1 MSGIVNMKKT
11 IFNECNIYIVLWM
24 LYYLQGTLYESGSLI
39 SQGILSIV
47 LLMSVINVIKVIA
60 QRGLCGYLK
69 GLNVLLIMFTVY
81 GVISMVFTPTIYG
94 SGGYTTNSFN
104 YLKVIYLSLLP
115 IYSFYY
121 YAQKG
126 KLDEKNLKVWVILFF
141 MLAIVRYY
149 TEQATRLMEIYG
161 DETTNNSGYT
171 ILSLIPLIV
180 YWREKPTLQYILLA
194 VAMVFILMAM
204 KRGAIL
210 IGALCVIWFLYQ
222 SFKNSNRKTK
232 IWVFVLTVLVI
243 AAGIYAV
250 QYMLESSAYFVS
262 RLEQTKDGNSS
273 NRDVIYNSFWNY
285 YLNETSVLQSLF
297 GQGADASLKV
307 FGAYAHND
315 WLEILINNGLIGAI
329 IYLVYWIRFYKEWR
343 NSKGNSVVFMVFGL
357 TLLIYFVSTLFSM
370 SYNGMST
377 YATCGFGYALGI
389 KNLQIKKQ
397 KI

>member
-1 MSGIVNMKKT
+1 M
-11 IFNECNIYIVLWM
+11 
-24 LYYLQGTLYESGSLI
+24 YYQQGTLYEGASII
-39 SQGILSIV
+39 SQSILVIV
-47 LLMSVINVIKVIA
+47 LLMSIINAFKVMA
-60 QRGLCGYLK
+60 PGGLCGYLK
-69 GLNVLLIMFTVY
+69 GLNVLLAMFTVY
-81 GVISMVFTPTIYG
+81 GVISMMSMPTIQNRY
-94 SGGYTTNSFN
+94 STTQSFN
-104 YLKVIYLSLLP
+104 YLKTIYISLLP

-121 YAQKG
+121 YTQKG

-180 YWREKPTLQYILLA
+180 YWREKSTFQYILLG

-210 IGALCVIWFLYQ
+210 IGALCVVWFLYQ
-222 SFKNSNRKTK
+222 SFKNANRKAK
-232 IWVFVLTVLVI
+232 IWVFVLTALVI
-243 AAGIYAV
+243 VAGIYAV
-250 QYMLESSAYFVS
+250 QYMLENSAYFVS
-262 RLEQTKDGNSS
+262 RLEQTKEGNSS
-273 NRDVIYNSFWNY
+273 NRDIIFSSFWNY
-285 YLNETSVLQSLF
+285 YLNETSVWQFLF

-389 KNLQIKKQ
+389 YNREINFK
-397 KI
+397 